1 MPILPL
7 RQWIKLFL
15 SFLNSG
21 ARLSHPAVHTYTAAQ
36 DRGSAT
42 YFNWFRGSRI
52 FSWKNEWQRNHVIH
66 FLRRSGPKAG
76 FGHHRIR
83 MKLYFISY
91 VAKGRMWVYLTVF
104 LAGSLGLMVW
114 LQKKMAKKKTA
125 SIEIRKDWLH
135 FIRNQGLAFS
145 FPVSFQRY
153 LKPCLVCGGIIYTR
167 GHDQL
172 TLCSTSFVVCHVNG
186 DLGGNMCSSAT
197 FWSGGENSGK
207 QSRPYLVLNTS
218 SSLCLTHGTSEQTSL
233 GRESARHHL
242 VE

>member
-1 MPILPL
+1 MAFEKNGLLMPVIHFRNDVKKHTLLAELSSMITSQFWESQGLIHCLMLGAQWTWPWHLPAVY
-7 RQWIKLFL
+7 RQYQYFCWGSESSIFL

-21 ARLSHPAVHTYTAAQ
+21 AMLSRPAEHTYTAAQ

-66 FLRRSGPKAG
+66 FLWRSGPKAG

-104 LAGSLGLMVW
+104 LAGSLGQMVW
-114 LQKKMAKKKTA
+114 LQKKMAKKKTD

-153 LKPCLVCGGIIYTR
+153 LKPCLVCLWGNYIHKRTWP
-167 GHDQL
+167 
-172 TLCSTSFVVCHVNG
+172 VNP
-186 DLGGNMCSSAT
+186 L
-197 FWSGGENSGK
+197 
-207 QSRPYLVLNTS
+207 
-218 SSLCLTHGTSEQTSL
+218 
-233 GRESARHHL
+233 
-242 VE
+242 